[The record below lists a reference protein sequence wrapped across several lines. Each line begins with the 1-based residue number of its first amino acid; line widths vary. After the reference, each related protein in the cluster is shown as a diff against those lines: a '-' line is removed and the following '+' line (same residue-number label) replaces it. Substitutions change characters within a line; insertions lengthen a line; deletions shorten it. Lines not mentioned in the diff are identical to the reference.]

1 MDALTLEALKIVGV
15 YGIPLVIVMGVV
27 YYLFKL
33 LQERDVIIRDIAER
47 FNDTMQKNVLVVE
60 NFKEWRDSSNRDHEK
75 ILANQ
80 VVILDRLK

>member
-1 MDALTLEALKIVGV
+1 MDALTLEALKVVGV
-15 YGIPLVIVMGVV
+15 YGIPLIIVMGVV

>member
-1 MDALTLEALKIVGV
+1 MDSFTLEALKIVGV
-15 YGIPLVIVMGVV
+15 YGIPLIALLGTL

-33 LQERDVIIRDIAER
+33 LQERDKLIRDIAER